1 MFNTKFLPAL
11 LVCLFIYTSGIAL
24 AQQGTEDQLYWIR
37 EEVARVDMWQQ
48 YEETSKQWVEMM
60 TGAGLDFPYIRAS
73 QRDDGHYYY
82 LIPLSSYADID
93 KFPEIFGSAIDTIG
107 KEKWGE
113 FREKNESSM
122 VTHKDFIATW
132 SAKYSYVPIEPRIEQ
147 QDAEFIH
154 WVFFTYKLEKRK
166 EVLEVLGEWKDLYE
180 KNNIPDGWSTWIIEV
195 GEKNNMIAI
204 TEFAKDAPSFYAAM
218 EENSEKMKAEEEKLW
233 AKFSDNV
240 ISIEQKFG
248 KPRPDLGFVKEQK

>member
-1 MFNTKFLPAL
+1 MLKIKIFLVL
-11 LVCLFIYTSGIAL
+11 LFGFSICGSDVIL
-24 AQQGTEDQLYWIR
+24 AQQEPEDQLYWIR
-37 EEVARVDMWQQ
+37 EEVAKVDMWEQ

-60 TGAGLDFPYIRAS
+60 IGAELDFPYIRAS

-93 KFPEIFGSAIDTIG
+93 KFPEKFGSAIEKIG

-113 FREKNESSM
+113 FIEKNESSM
-122 VTHKDFIATW
+122 VTHKDFIVKW
-132 SAKYSYVPIEPRIEQ
+132 SGKYSYVPKEPRVKQ

-154 WVFFTYKLEKRK
+154 WVFFTYKLGKRK
-166 EVLEVLGEWKDLYE
+166 EVLDVLGEWKALYE
-180 KNNIPDGWSTWIIEV
+180 KNNIPDGWSTWTIEV

-204 TEFAKDAPSFYAAM
+204 TEFAKDAQSFYAAM
-218 EENSEKMKAEEEKLW
+218 QENSEKMKAEEEKLW
-233 AKFSDNV
+233 AKFSANV

-248 KPRPDLGFVKEQK
+248 KPRPDLGFVKK